1 MRVLRRFL
9 LASAVAVVVGLW
21 WQQRRGRPRLGPV
34 AGSGGRAARTMEMA
48 AIGSRVGTTVAVNR
62 AKHVFATAARKEDLD
77 RELELRTSEQ
87 VAQALGGMKGAL
99 MKVGQMASYLDEGLP
114 EHLRVALAQ
123 LLQDAPP
130 MSEEL
135 AAEMV
140 ERELGSPPDR
150 VFEEWDPTPIAA
162 ASIGQ
167 VHRALTRDGLA
178 VAVKVQYPGVADA
191 VRADLDN
198 AGLLGTVVGQIFPGL
213 DTGAL
218 VEEITKRV
226 VEELDYRLEAENQ
239 RLFADYY
246 CGHPFISVPDVVAG
260 LSTGRVLTTELATG
274 VRFEEM
280 EQWSAEERNLAGEAI
295 FRFVFRSL
303 YRLRAFNGD
312 PHPGNYLFTP
322 GGRVTFLDFGLVKH
336 FDQAET
342 ELLQSMIKAMVL
354 DHDPDSFR
362 RIVED
367 VGLLQRG
374 VPIATDDLIGYY
386 RHFYDLV
393 MTDGVTAF
401 SSEYASETVRRFF
414 DASGE
419 HGAVIRASNLP
430 STFVILQRINL
441 GLYAL
446 LARIGATANW
456 RRVAEELWP
465 LTSGPPSTPLG
476 EEEAAWLRARA

>member
-1 MRVLRRFL
+1 MAAVGSRIGTAVAANRARRVF
-9 LASAVAVVVGLW
+9 ASA
-21 WQQRRGRPRLGPV
+21 
-34 AGSGGRAARTMEMA
+34 E
-48 AIGSRVGTTVAVNR
+48 
-62 AKHVFATAARKEDLD
+62 RKERLD
-77 RELELRTSEQ
+77 RELELHTSEQ
-87 VAQALGGMKGAL
+87 VAQALGSMKGAL

-114 EHLRVALAQ
+114 EHLRLALAQ
-123 LLQDAPP
+123 LQQDAPP
-130 MSEEL
+130 MSEAL
-135 AAEMV
+135 AADAV
-140 ERELGSPPDR
+140 ERELGQPPDR
-150 VFEEWDPTPIAA
+150 IFEEWDPTPIAA

-167 VHRALTRDGLA
+167 VHRALTRDGRA
-178 VAVKVQYPGVADA
+178 VAVKVQYPGVAEA

-198 AGLLGTVVGQIFPGL
+198 AGLLGTVIRQIFPGL
-213 DTGAL
+213 DTAAL
-218 VEEITKRV
+218 VEEITTRV
-226 VEELDYRLEAENQ
+226 IEELDYRLEAENQ
-239 RLFADYY
+239 RLFAAYY
-246 CGHPFISVPDVVAG
+246 RGHPFISIPAVVDE

-274 VRFEEM
+274 VRFDEM
-280 EQWSAEERNLAGEAI
+280 ERWPQDERNLAGEAI

-312 PHPGNYLFTP
+312 PHPGNYLFRP

-342 ELLQSMIKAMVL
+342 DLLQSMIKTMVL
-354 DHDPDSFR
+354 EHDPESFR

-367 VGLLQRG
+367 VGLLKRG
-374 VPIATDDLIGYY
+374 LEIPTDELIEYY

-393 MTDGVTAF
+393 MVDGVTTF

-419 HGAVIRASNLP
+419 NAAVIKASNLP

-456 RRVAEELWP
+456 RLVAEELWP
-465 LTSGPPSTPLG
+465 LTDAPASTPLG
-476 EEEAAWLRARA
+476 EEEVAWLAVNQR